1 MNEDRVRTW
10 QVTIVDCALTFLG
23 LAILSLGAWA
33 VWRENL
39 GLAGTALGGGLVL
52 LFAATIHRF
61 ESLKGLGMEA
71 KTRELKASIDQAEVL
86 TDQLKELV
94 NFVGTNLVVLTSSMG
109 RWTDAP
115 PIMDAYQLSRRVKS
129 MLEKANSDEKT
140 IREALMPWAK
150 TVAFDAV
157 SAMNHEIGIDVRKSM
172 TALQHQLVRPS
183 ADNTEVRT
191 RIATIETYLTRR
203 PQGADK
209 WSLGEIAEEVGRLP
223 EIAPELSDARRA
235 ELRSKA
241 AAVQEQLR
249 YLAEHLDFKDLEF
262 WARFKRAHEI
272 DNPA

>member
-1 MNEDRVRTW
+1 MNEERIREW
-10 QVTIVDCALTFLG
+10 QVVIVDGALTFLG
-23 LAILSLGAWA
+23 LTVLGLGVWA
-33 VWRENL
+33 VWKEDL

-71 KTRELKASIDQAEVL
+71 KTRELKASIDQAEAL
-86 TDQLKELV
+86 AEQLKELV
-94 NFVGTNLVVLTSSMG
+94 DFVGTNLVVLTSSMG

-157 SAMNHEIGIDVRKSM
+157 SREVENDVRKSM
-172 TALQHQLVRPS
+172 DALRLQLIQPS

-191 RIATIETYLTRR
+191 RIAAIETYLVRR
-203 PQGADK
+203 LQGVDK
-209 WSLGEIAEEVGRLP
+209 WSLSEIADEVGRLP
-223 EIAPELSDARRA
+223 EIAPELSDSRRS
-235 ELRSKA
+235 ELRGKA
-241 AAVQEQLR
+241 AAIQEQLR

-272 DNPA
+272 DSQTSV